1 LNLKYEN
8 ELAKISKEILNKN
21 ENKLQL
27 MNIIN
32 LRHMLRLGSLSLM
45 ETSKKNT
52 QLLLEE
58 LKNLNKKN

>member
-1 LNLKYEN
+1 
-8 ELAKISKEILNKN
+8 
-21 ENKLQL
+21 